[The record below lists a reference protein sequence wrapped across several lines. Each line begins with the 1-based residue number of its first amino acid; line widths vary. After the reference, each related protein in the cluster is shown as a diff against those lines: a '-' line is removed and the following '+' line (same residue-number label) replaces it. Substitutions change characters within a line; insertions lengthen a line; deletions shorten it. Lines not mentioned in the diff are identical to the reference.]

1 MMRMLWQ
8 VMVVADGPGC
18 ESGVLRFLCVEGL
31 EERSLKRSGMVHW
44 DLYFVYGRILRH
56 RDSDSSVVT
65 ILAASPHGLRYGCT
79 REGKFP
85 LVLWAASR
93 SHVV

>member
-1 MMRMLWQ
+1 MRMLWQ
-8 VMVVADGPGC
+8 VVVVADGPGC

-31 EERSLKRSGMVHW
+31 EERPLRRSGTVHW
-44 DLYFVYGRILRH
+44 DLYFMYGRFLRH
-56 RDSDSSVVT
+56 GDSDSCVVT

-85 LVLWAASR
+85 LVLRAASR

>member
-1 MMRMLWQ
+1 
-8 VMVVADGPGC
+8 
-18 ESGVLRFLCVEGL
+18 
-31 EERSLKRSGMVHW
+31 MVHW
-44 DLYFVYGRILRH
+44 DLYFVHRRLLRH

-85 LVLWAASR
+85 LVLWATSR
-93 SHVV
+93 SHVGCVFRLKMYVEIMQIR